1 VWNAQFQIMF
11 TNQLRIVNAFLPAM
25 RKQGWGRILAVSSSG
40 IQQPIP
46 NLGISNSIRAAQVGW
61 AKTLA
66 SEVAPDG
73 VTVNICAPGRI
84 HTARV
89 DQIDQAAS
97 EKQDK
102 DIEAIRAASRATIPM
117 GRYGEVAEFADTA
130 VYLLSANASYITGS
144 VIRVDGGM
152 IRGV

>member
-1 VWNAQFQIMF
+1 
-11 TNQLRIVNAFLPAM
+11 
-25 RKQGWGRILAVSSSG
+25 
-40 IQQPIP
+40 
-46 NLGISNSIRAAQVGW
+46 
-61 AKTLA
+61 
-66 SEVAPDG
+66 